1 MLAGCDC
8 DTRKIEVKVICYLW
22 DQSSGVFYGQAVLM
36 KLYYLGACNNLVKVE
51 LPLYLGKVQA
61 GFPSPADDYMDKRLD
76 LTEKLIK
83 HPAATFYCRVSGS
96 SMEGVGIFDGDLLIV
111 DRAVTPQDG
120 SVVVAVV
127 DGDMACKLLDTTN
140 KRLLS
145 ANEKFPPIDIGDNV
159 ECLIEGVVIHS
170 IRSHVCTG

>member
-1 MLAGCDC
+1 MKL
-8 DTRKIEVKVICYLW
+8 CYLGRY
-22 DQSSGVFYGQAVLM
+22 SHS
-36 KLYYLGACNNLVKVE
+36 VKVE
-51 LPLYLGKVQA
+51 LPLYLAKVQA

-83 HPAATFYCRVSGS
+83 HPAATFYCRVSGH
-96 SMEGVGIFDGDLLIV
+96 SMKGVGIFDGDLLIV
-111 DRAVTPQDG
+111 DRAVTPKNG

-127 DGDMACKLLDTTN
+127 EGDMACKLLDTTN

-145 ANEKFPPIDIGDNV
+145 ANEKFPPIDVSDDI